1 MGQLASKELF
11 SLASILRDQA
21 GRKESVSDSVSVS
34 LHGADVFRETKLRS
48 N

>member
-21 GRKESVSDSVSVS
+21 RRNASLSDSVSVS
-34 LHGADVFRETKLRS
+34 RY
-48 N
+48 